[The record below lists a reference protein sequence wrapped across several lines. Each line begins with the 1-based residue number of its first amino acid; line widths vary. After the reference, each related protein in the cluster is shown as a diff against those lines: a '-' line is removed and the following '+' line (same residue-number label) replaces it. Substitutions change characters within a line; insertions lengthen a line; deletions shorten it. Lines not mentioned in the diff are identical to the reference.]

1 MFSEVDLTKYALL
14 CGSAPENY
22 RQKKLE
28 AMFDSLSKKEGWSVT
43 CMANGMDEFMLE
55 YALNNLLDGN
65 ADDAAAGLFLYFCTK
80 GPVEDSEE
88 TFWLGENEIRKDVI
102 EHYAKLFAESGID
115 FQLVYDSDREMVSEE
130 ELGYE
135 KLSEDERREFVAKVK
150 SGIIRI
156 G

>member
-1 MFSEVDLTKYALL
+1 MTKYALL

-55 YALNNLLDGN
+55 YALNNVLDGN
-65 ADDAAAGLFLYFCTK
+65 TGDDVGGVLIYFCTK
-80 GPVEDSEE
+80 VPVSDNEE

>member
-1 MFSEVDLTKYALL
+1 MKRYALL
-14 CGSAPENY
+14 CGSAPEDY
-22 RQKKLE
+22 RQKKLND
-28 AMFDSLSKKEGWSVT
+28 MIDSLSEKDGWNVT
-43 CMANGMDEFMLE
+43 CIANGTDEFMLE
-55 YALNNLLDGN
+55 YALNNVLDGN
-65 ADDAAAGLFLYFCTK
+65 TGDDASGLFLYFCTK
-80 GPVEDSEE
+80 TPVDDSEE